1 MALIVVFSSLFSSSL
16 VHYAA
21 AQKNQSVAATV
32 DMKCKCYAVGLKF
45 VNIVWEPLPQDPESS
60 LKPSYYRVFFC
71 TSWSCNSLVQAGQ
84 YHLGCT
90 LNTTQQ
96 SLKQKELQCRIAG
109 ETLFPLSFYFI
120 LEMRNVSG
128 VFISRRKTCVLYALN
143 FQCTKPL
150 NFRVIASGKRN
161 LSVSWEPAPYM
172 GLFLC
177 YRIWYASG
185 QGQKNEV
192 SKTSYD
198 EYCSFSELKTSL
210 TFVQEHCS

>member
-1 MALIVVFSSLFSSSL
+1 MSDLDLALSACWWNIELILRFKYNSF
-16 VHYAA
+16 A
-21 AQKNQSVAATV
+21 VAATV
-32 DMKCKCYAVGLKF
+32 DMNCKCYAVGLKF

-60 LKPSYYRVFFC
+60 LQPSYYRVFFC

-128 VFISRRKTCVLYALN
+128 VFISRRKTCRLHVLNRKFNFLCIQCKWYVNSLRI
-143 FQCTKPL
+143 FQC
-150 NFRVIASGKRN
+150 VGH
-161 LSVSWEPAPYM
+161 
-172 GLFLC
+172 
-177 YRIWYASG
+177 
-185 QGQKNEV
+185 
-192 SKTSYD
+192 
-198 EYCSFSELKTSL
+198 YCWIF
-210 TFVQEHCS
+210 Q